1 MNATFDSECVRPLQR
16 LVVALCIAFALGACS
31 RELSAQSTRG
41 AAAAAT
47 AAAPAAAP
55 EAAAPDGAASAPEAA
70 APRAAAPEAAAPTA
84 GAPAAAVTQSAA
96 ATEPLVR
103 SLPDFSVLVDRYGPA
118 VVNVEVVEK
127 AQGGNV
133 QGLSPNDP
141 FYDFFRRF
149 GIPAPE
155 QGQHEHQP
163 PVKGAGSGFIVN
175 SDGYILTNTH
185 VVANAD
191 EVTVRLTDRREFP
204 AKVIGAD
211 ERTDVAVIKINGANL
226 PIVKLGDPS
235 RIRPG
240 QWVLAIGSPFGFENS
255 ATAGIISATSRS
267 VPGENYVPFIQTDV
281 PVNPGN
287 SGGPLFNMA
296 GEVIGINSQI
306 FSRTGGFM
314 GVSFAIPIDV
324 ARNVEEQLIRSGR
337 VVRGRIGVTIQDVNA
352 QLAESFGLDR
362 PHGALVSSVEKDG
375 PAARAGIVAG
385 DVILA
390 VGGRPIERFGEL
402 SSTIAGMKPGSDAT
416 LALWRNRKE
425 QNVSVKVA
433 ELKEQQQVAAF
444 HPGKSQEHGGDRA
457 SALGLTVR
465 PLEAREKEQ
474 AGTQGSLVVEEVSG
488 PAQAAEV
495 EPGDIILGINGK
507 RVHTVQE
514 LQDAARTA
522 GKNVALLIQREEAQI
537 FVPLRLP

>member
-1 MNATFDSECVRPLQR
+1 MNARSEADCIPPWQR
-16 LVVALCIAFALGACS
+16 LLAACLSALILVACA
-31 RELSAQSTRG
+31 RDLSAQSSG
-41 AAAAAT
+41 SAAGQT
-47 AAAPAAAP
+47 A
-55 EAAAPDGAASAPEAA
+55 EAAAQD
-70 APRAAAPEAAAPTA
+70 
-84 GAPAAAVTQSAA
+84 A
-96 ATEPLVR
+96 ATPAVGGHS
-103 SLPDFSVLVDRYGPA
+103 SLPDFSQLVERYGAA

-127 AQGGNV
+127 PQAGQGA

-141 FYDFFRRF
+141 FFDFFRRF
-149 GIPAPE
+149 GVPPP
-155 QGQHEHQP
+155 GHGDRSRQP
-163 PVKGAGSGFIVN
+163 PVRGAGSGFIVN
-175 SDGYILTNTH
+175 PDGYILTNTH

-211 ERTDVAVIKINGANL
+211 ERTDVAVIKINAANL
-226 PIVKLGDPS
+226 PVVKLGDPT
-235 RIRPG
+235 RLKPG

-255 ATAGIISATSRS
+255 ATAGIISATARA

-281 PVNPGN
+281 AVNPGN

-324 ARNVEEQLIRSGR
+324 ARNVEEQLIKTGR

-375 PAARAGIVAG
+375 PAAHAGIAPG

-390 VGGRPIERFGEL
+390 VSGRPIERYGEL
-402 SSTIAGMKPGSDAT
+402 SSAIAAMKPGAAAALS
-416 LALWRNRKE
+416 LWRNGHE
-425 QNVSVKVA
+425 QSVTVKVA
-433 ELKEQQQVAAF
+433 ELREPTQSAARD
-444 HPGKSQEHGGDRA
+444 GQSREHAADEA
-457 SALGLTVR
+457 SSLGLTVR
-465 PLEAREKEQ
+465 PLEPREKEQ
-474 AGTQGSLVVEEVSG
+474 AGTQGSLLVEEVSG
-488 PAQAAEV
+488 PAQAADI

-507 RVHTVQE
+507 RVHTVKE
-514 LQDAARTA
+514 LEAAARAA
-522 GKNVALLIQREEAQI
+522 GKNVALLIQREDAQI

>member
-1 MNATFDSECVRPLQR
+1 MKIRCESREPRWARAPGR
-16 LVVALCIAFALGACS
+16 LAAACAIVLALAGCS
-31 RELSAQSTRG
+31 RGFSAPS
-41 AAAAAT
+41 AHD
-47 AAAPAAAP
+47 AAAPVVA
-55 EAAAPDGAASAPEAA
+55 AASADAALAVAA
-70 APRAAAPEAAAPTA
+70 AQPLPTPAPDT
-84 GAPAAAVTQSAA
+84 V
-96 ATEPLVR
+96 VKV
-103 SLPDFSVLVDRYGPA
+103 LPDFSALVERYGPA

-127 AQGGNV
+127 AQAGGGIP
-133 QGLSPNDP
+133 GLSPNDP

-149 GIPAPE
+149 GIPTPDQGPQGRQAP
-155 QGQHEHQP
+155 
-163 PVKGAGSGFIVN
+163 VRGAGSGFIVN

-211 ERTDVAVIKINGANL
+211 ERTDVAVIKINGTNL

-235 RIRPG
+235 RLKPG

-255 ATAGIISATSRS
+255 ATAGIISATARA

-287 SGGPLFNMA
+287 SGGPLFNLA

-324 ARNVEEQLIRSGR
+324 ARNVEEQLIKTGR

-362 PHGALVSSVEKDG
+362 PRGALVSSVEKDG
-375 PAARAGIVAG
+375 PAARAGVAPG

-390 VGGRPIERFGEL
+390 VDGRQIERFGEL
-402 SSTIAGMKPGSDAT
+402 SSAIAGMRPGTDAN
-416 LALWRNRKE
+416 LALWRNGK
-425 QNVSVKVA
+425 QQTLNVKVA
-433 ELKEQQQVAAF
+433 ELKEQQQSVAYRG
-444 HPGKSQEHGGDRA
+444 GKPKQPASGQA

-465 PLEAREKEQ
+465 PLEPREKEQ
-474 AGTQGSLVVEEVSG
+474 ANTQGSLLVEEVTG
-488 PAQAAEV
+488 PAQAAEIQ
-495 EPGDIILGINGK
+495 PGDIILGINGK
-507 RVHTVQE
+507 RVHSVKE
-514 LQDAARTA
+514 LEDAAHAA

>member
-1 MNATFDSECVRPLQR
+1 MTAKFNPSLTPPLQR
-16 LVVALCIAFALGACS
+16 LAAVLAMAVALAACS
-31 RELSAQSTRG
+31 RDLPAQSAH
-41 AAAAAT
+41 AAAAAL
-47 AAAPAAAP
+47 P
-55 EAAAPDGAASAPEAA
+55 ESPAASAAD
-70 APRAAAPEAAAPTA
+70 
-84 GAPAAAVTQSAA
+84 A
-96 ATEPLVR
+96 ATDAAVR
-103 SLPDFSVLVDRYGPA
+103 SLPDFSQLVDRYGPA

-127 AQGGNV
+127 APAGGA

-149 GIPAPE
+149 GIPAPQ
-155 QGQHEHQP
+155 QGP
-163 PVKGAGSGFIVN
+163 RGPVRGAGSGFIV
-175 SDGYILTNTH
+175 SADGYILTNTH

-211 ERTDVAVIKINGANL
+211 ERTDVAVIKISASNL

-235 RIRPG
+235 LLKPG

-267 VPGENYVPFIQTDV
+267 IPGENAVPFIQTDV
-281 PVNPGN
+281 AVNPGN
-287 SGGPLFNMA
+287 SGGPLFNMN

-324 ARNVEEQLIRSGR
+324 ARNVEEQLIKTGR

-362 PHGALVSSVEKDG
+362 PRGALVAFVEKDG
-375 PAARAGIVAG
+375 PAAHAGLAAG

-390 VGGRPIERFGEL
+390 VGGRLIERYGEL
-402 SSTIAGMKPGSDAT
+402 SGAIAAMKPGADAQ
-416 LALWRNRKE
+416 LAVWRNGRE
-425 QNVSVKVA
+425 QSINVRVA
-433 ELKEQQQVAAF
+433 ELREQPQSVASRG
-444 HPGKSQEHGGDRA
+444 GKSREHSGDQA

-465 PLEAREKEQ
+465 PLEPRE
-474 AGTQGSLVVEEVSG
+474 
-488 PAQAAEV
+488 
-495 EPGDIILGINGK
+495 
-507 RVHTVQE
+507 
-514 LQDAARTA
+514 
-522 GKNVALLIQREEAQI
+522 
-537 FVPLRLP
+537 

>member
-1 MNATFDSECVRPLQR
+1 MKIRCEFREPRWARAPGR
-16 LVVALCIAFALGACS
+16 LAAACAIVLALAGCS
-31 RELSAQSTRG
+31 RGFSAPS
-41 AAAAAT
+41 AHD
-47 AAAPAAAP
+47 AAAPVVA
-55 EAAAPDGAASAPEAA
+55 AASADAALAVAA
-70 APRAAAPEAAAPTA
+70 AQPLPTPAPDT
-84 GAPAAAVTQSAA
+84 V
-96 ATEPLVR
+96 VKV
-103 SLPDFSVLVDRYGPA
+103 LPDFSALVERYGPA

-127 AQGGNV
+127 AQAGGGIP
-133 QGLSPNDP
+133 GLSPNDP

-149 GIPAPE
+149 GIPTPDQGPQGRQAP
-155 QGQHEHQP
+155 
-163 PVKGAGSGFIVN
+163 VRGAGSGFIVN

-211 ERTDVAVIKINGANL
+211 ERTDVAVIKINGTNL

-235 RIRPG
+235 RLKPG

-255 ATAGIISATSRS
+255 ATAGIISATARA

-287 SGGPLFNMA
+287 SGGPLFNLA

-324 ARNVEEQLIRSGR
+324 ARNVEEQLIKTGR

-362 PHGALVSSVEKDG
+362 PRGALVSSVEKDG
-375 PAARAGIVAG
+375 PAAHAGVAPG

-390 VGGRPIERFGEL
+390 VDGRQIERFGEL
-402 SSTIAGMKPGSDAT
+402 SSAIAGMRPGTDAN
-416 LALWRNRKE
+416 LALWRNGK
-425 QNVSVKVA
+425 QQTLNVKVA
-433 ELKEQQQVAAF
+433 ELKEQQQSVAYRG
-444 HPGKSQEHGGDRA
+444 GKPKQPASGQA

-465 PLEAREKEQ
+465 PLEPREKEQ
-474 AGTQGSLVVEEVSG
+474 ANTQGSLLVEEVTG
-488 PAQAAEV
+488 PAQAAEIQ
-495 EPGDIILGINGK
+495 PGDIILGINGK
-507 RVHTVQE
+507 RVHSVKE
-514 LQDAARTA
+514 LEDAAHAA

>member
-1 MNATFDSECVRPLQR
+1 MHPTFDPSSLPVRR
-16 LVVALCIAFALGACS
+16 LLAVLAIAVALGACS
-31 RELSAQSTRG
+31 RDLSAQS
-41 AAAAAT
+41 AAAAA
-47 AAAPAAAP
+47 APP
-55 EAAAPDGAASAPEAA
+55 GASAAETPPVS
-70 APRAAAPEAAAPTA
+70 APVVD
-84 GAPAAAVTQSAA
+84 GV
-96 ATEPLVR
+96 VR
-103 SLPDFSVLVDRYGPA
+103 GLPDFSSLVDRYGPA

-127 AQGGNV
+127 PQPSGGGV

-149 GIPAPE
+149 GIPAPDQ
-155 QGQHEHQP
+155 QGPRQP
-163 PVKGAGSGFIVN
+163 VRGAGSGFIV
-175 SDGYILTNTH
+175 SPDGYILTNTH

-191 EVTVRLTDRREFP
+191 QVTVRLTDRREFP

-211 ERTDVAVIKINGANL
+211 ERTDVAVIKISATNL

-235 RIRPG
+235 RIKPG

-281 PVNPGN
+281 AVNPGN

-324 ARNVEEQLIRSGR
+324 ARNVGEQLIKTGR

-352 QLAESFGLDR
+352 QLAESFGLER

-375 PAARAGIVAG
+375 PAAHAGIAAG
-385 DVILA
+385 DVILG
-390 VGGRPIERFGEL
+390 VGGHPIERYGEL
-402 SSTIAGMKPGSDAT
+402 SGAIAAMRPGADAG
-416 LALWRNRKE
+416 LQVWRNGKE
-425 QNVSVKVA
+425 QNINVRVA
-433 ELKEQQQVAAF
+433 ELKEQPVLSARQ
-444 HPGKSQEHGGDRA
+444 GKPAGHGADQA

-465 PLEAREKEQ
+465 PLAPQEKEQ
-474 AGTQGSLVVEEVSG
+474 ANTQGSLVVEEVSG

-507 RVHTVQE
+507 RVHSVKE
-514 LQDAARTA
+514 LQDAAKTA
-522 GKNVALLIQREEAQI
+522 GKSVALLIQREEAQI

>member
-1 MNATFDSECVRPLQR
+1 MKIRCEFREPRWARASGR
-16 LVVALCIAFALGACS
+16 LAAACAIVLALAGCS
-31 RELSAQSTRG
+31 RGFSAPS
-41 AAAAAT
+41 AHD
-47 AAAPAAAP
+47 AAAPAAA
-55 EAAAPDGAASAPEAA
+55 AASADAALAVAA
-70 APRAAAPEAAAPTA
+70 AQPLPTPAPDT
-84 GAPAAAVTQSAA
+84 V
-96 ATEPLVR
+96 VKV
-103 SLPDFSVLVDRYGPA
+103 LPDFSALVERYGPA

-127 AQGGNV
+127 AQAGGGIP
-133 QGLSPNDP
+133 GLSPNDP

-149 GIPAPE
+149 GIPTPDQGPQGRQAP
-155 QGQHEHQP
+155 
-163 PVKGAGSGFIVN
+163 VRGAGSGFIVN

-211 ERTDVAVIKINGANL
+211 ERTDVAVIKINGTNL

-235 RIRPG
+235 RLKPG

-255 ATAGIISATSRS
+255 ATAGIISATARA

-287 SGGPLFNMA
+287 SGGPLFNLA

-324 ARNVEEQLIRSGR
+324 ARNVEEQLIKTGR

-362 PHGALVSSVEKDG
+362 PRGALVSSVEKDG
-375 PAARAGIVAG
+375 PAARAGVAPG

-390 VGGRPIERFGEL
+390 VDGRQIERFGEL
-402 SSTIAGMKPGSDAT
+402 SSAIAGMRPGTDAN
-416 LALWRNRKE
+416 LALWRNGK
-425 QNVSVKVA
+425 QQTLNVKVA
-433 ELKEQQQVAAF
+433 ELKEQQQSVAYRG
-444 HPGKSQEHGGDRA
+444 GKPKQPASGQA

-465 PLEAREKEQ
+465 PLEPREKEQ
-474 AGTQGSLVVEEVSG
+474 ANTQGSLLVEEVTG
-488 PAQAAEV
+488 PAQAAEIQ
-495 EPGDIILGINGK
+495 PGDIILGINGK
-507 RVHTVQE
+507 RVHSVKE
-514 LQDAARTA
+514 LEDAAHAA

>member
-1 MNATFDSECVRPLQR
+1 MNARPDESCAPLTR
-16 LVVALCIAFALGACS
+16 LLVAAGLAVTLAAC
-31 RELSAQSTRG
+31 ARG
-41 AAAAAT
+41 AAQPT
-47 AAAPAAAP
+47 PAAAD
-55 EAAAPDGAASAPEAA
+55 APAVAASAP
-70 APRAAAPEAAAPTA
+70 
-84 GAPAAAVTQSAA
+84 PAALPVAA
-96 ATEPLVR
+96 ATDTPAEPLVR
-103 SLPDFSVLVDRYGPA
+103 TLPDFSALVERCGPA

-127 AQGGNV
+127 PQGG
-133 QGLSPNDP
+133 QGLNPNDP
-141 FYDFFRRF
+141 AYDFFRRF
-149 GIPAPE
+149 GIPVPD
-155 QGQHEHQP
+155 QGQREHQA
-163 PVKGAGSGFIVN
+163 PVRGAGSGFIVN

-191 EVTVRLTDRREFP
+191 EVTVRLTDRREFA

-211 ERTDVAVIKINGANL
+211 ERTDVAVIKINATNL

-235 RIRPG
+235 RIKTG

-255 ATAGIISATSRS
+255 VTAGIISATARS
-267 VPGENYVPFIQTDV
+267 VPGESYVPFIQTDV
-281 PVNPGN
+281 AVNPGN
-287 SGGPLFNMA
+287 SGGPLFNLA

-324 ARNVEEQLIRSGR
+324 ARNVEEQLIKTGH

-375 PAARAGIVAG
+375 PAARAGVAPG

-402 SSTIAGMKPGSDAT
+402 SSSIAAMKPGSDAQ
-416 LALWRNRKE
+416 LAVWRNGKE
-425 QNVSVKVA
+425 QTLDVKVV
-433 ELKEQQQVAAF
+433 ELKDQEQQVAF
-444 HPGKSQEHGGDRA
+444 QGGGAPKPHA
-457 SALGLTVR
+457 SDQASELGLTVR
-465 PLEAREKEQ
+465 PLEPREKEQ
-474 AGTQGSLVVEEVSG
+474 AGTQGSLVVEHVAG

-507 RVHTVQE
+507 RVHTVRE
-514 LQDAARTA
+514 LQEAAHAA
-522 GKNVALLIQREEAQI
+522 GKNVALLIQREDAQI

>member
-1 MNATFDSECVRPLQR
+1 MNIRCESRETRNAGAPRR
-16 LVVALCIAFALGACS
+16 LVAACAIVLALAGCS
-31 RELSAQSTRG
+31 RGFSAPSAHEAAAAAGG
-41 AAAAAT
+41 ASADAAVAVAAAQPAAAT
-47 AAAPAAAP
+47 AAAPST
-55 EAAAPDGAASAPEAA
+55 D
-70 APRAAAPEAAAPTA
+70 
-84 GAPAAAVTQSAA
+84 AVTRA
-96 ATEPLVR
+96 
-103 SLPDFSVLVDRYGPA
+103 LPDFSALVERYGPA

-127 AQGGNV
+127 AQAGGGIP
-133 QGLSPNDP
+133 GLSPNDP

-149 GIPAPE
+149 GIPTPDQGPQGRQAP
-155 QGQHEHQP
+155 
-163 PVKGAGSGFIVN
+163 VRGAGSGFIVN

-211 ERTDVAVIKINGANL
+211 ERTDVAVIKINGTNL

-235 RIRPG
+235 RLKPG

-287 SGGPLFNMA
+287 SGGPLFNLA

-324 ARNVEEQLIRSGR
+324 ARNVEEQLIKTGR

-375 PAARAGIVAG
+375 PAARAGIAAG

-402 SSTIAGMKPGSDAT
+402 SSAIAGMRPGTDAT
-416 LALWRNRKE
+416 LAVWRGGKE
-425 QNVSVKVA
+425 QTVNVKVA
-433 ELKEQQQVAAF
+433 ELKEQQQTVSLRG
-444 HPGKSQEHGGDRA
+444 GKPKEEASSA

-465 PLEAREKEQ
+465 PLNAHEKEQ
-474 AGTQGSLVVEEVSG
+474 AGTQGSLMVEEVSG
-488 PAQAAEV
+488 PAQAADIER
-495 EPGDIILGINGK
+495 GDIILGVNGK

-514 LQDAARTA
+514 LQEAARA
-522 GKNVALLIQREEAQI
+522 SGKTVALLIQREDAQI

>member
-1 MNATFDSECVRPLQR
+1 MKARSDFSR
-16 LVVALCIAFALGACS
+16 ALLLAVCTIAAAVTACS
-31 RELSAQSTRG
+31 RELSAQSVAAQPGG
-41 AAAAAT
+41 AHAGSAQQGAPPAVQPAPERAT
-47 AAAPAAAP
+47 AAA
-55 EAAAPDGAASAPEAA
+55 AS
-70 APRAAAPEAAAPTA
+70 T
-84 GAPAAAVTQSAA
+84 S
-96 ATEPLVR
+96 EPMVR
-103 SLPDFSVLVDRYGPA
+103 GLPDFSVLVDRYGPA
-118 VVNVEVVEK
+118 VVNVEVTEK
-127 AQGGNV
+127 PQQGGI

-141 FYDFFRRF
+141 AYDFFRRF
-149 GIPAPE
+149 GIPLPDP
-155 QGQHEHQP
+155 GQHERAP

-191 EVTVRLTDRREFP
+191 DVTVRLTDRREFP

-211 ERTDVAVIKINGANL
+211 ERTDVAVIKINATNL
-226 PIVKLGDPS
+226 PFVKLGDPT
-235 RIRPG
+235 RLKPG
-240 QWVLAIGSPFGFENS
+240 QWVLAIGSPFGFENT
-255 ATAGIISATSRS
+255 ATAGIISAIARS

-287 SGGPLFNMA
+287 SGGPLFNLS

-324 ARNVEEQLIRSGR
+324 ARNVEEQLIRTGR

-362 PHGALVSSVEKDG
+362 PRGALVSSVEKDG
-375 PAARAGIVAG
+375 PAAHAGIAAG

-390 VGGRPIERFGEL
+390 VAGRPIERYGEL
-402 SSTIAGMKPGSDAT
+402 STAIAAMKPGSDAS
-416 LALWRNRKE
+416 LELWRNGK
-425 QNVSVKVA
+425 QQMVSVRVA
-433 ELKEQQQVAAF
+433 ELKEQPQTVSYRT
-444 HPGKSQEHGGDRA
+444 GKPKEHSGDQA
-457 SALGLTVR
+457 SELGLTVR
-465 PLEAREKEQ
+465 PLEPREKEQ
-474 AGTQGSLVVEEVSG
+474 AGTQGSLLVEEVSG

-495 EPGDIILGINGK
+495 QPGDIILGVNGK
-507 RVHTVQE
+507 RVHSVKE

-522 GKNVALLIQREEAQI
+522 GKSVALLIQREDAQI

>member
-1 MNATFDSECVRPLQR
+1 
-16 LVVALCIAFALGACS
+16 
-31 RELSAQSTRG
+31 
-41 AAAAAT
+41 
-47 AAAPAAAP
+47 
-55 EAAAPDGAASAPEAA
+55 
-70 APRAAAPEAAAPTA
+70 
-84 GAPAAAVTQSAA
+84 
-96 ATEPLVR
+96 
-103 SLPDFSVLVDRYGPA
+103 
-118 VVNVEVVEK
+118 VVEK
-127 AQGGNV
+127 ALTSGGI

-149 GIPAPE
+149 GIPTPE
-155 QGQHEHQP
+155 PGQRAHP
-163 PVKGAGSGFIVN
+163 PRLKGAGSGFIVN

-185 VVANAD
+185 VVANAG

-211 ERTDVAVIKINGANL
+211 ERTDVAVIKINANNL

-235 RIRPG
+235 RIKPG

-281 PVNPGN
+281 AVNPGN

-324 ARNVEEQLIRSGR
+324 ARNVEEQLVKTGH

-362 PHGALVSSVEKDG
+362 PHGALVSSVDKDG
-375 PAARAGIVAG
+375 PAAHAGVMAG
-385 DVILA
+385 DVILSVA
-390 VGGRPIERFGEL
+390 GHPIERYGEL
-402 SSTIAGMKPGSDAT
+402 SGAIATMKPGQEA
-416 LALWRNRKE
+416 ALQVWRNGK
-425 QNVSVKVA
+425 QQTMNVKIE
-433 ELKEQQQVAAF
+433 ELKEKQTQVAQRNT
-444 HPGKSQEHGGDRA
+444 PQERNPAEQA

-465 PLEAREKEQ
+465 PLEPAEKARVD
-474 AGTQGSLVVEEVSG
+474 TQGSLLVEEVTG
-488 PAQAAEV
+488 PAQDAQV
-495 EPGDIILGINGK
+495 EPGDIILGVNGK
-507 RVHTVQE
+507 RVSTVKE
-514 LQDAARTA
+514 LQDAAKNS
-522 GKNVALLIQREEAQI
+522 GKNVALLIQRQDAQI
-537 FVPLRLP
+537 FFPLRLP

>member
-1 MNATFDSECVRPLQR
+1 
-16 LVVALCIAFALGACS
+16 
-31 RELSAQSTRG
+31 
-41 AAAAAT
+41 
-47 AAAPAAAP
+47 
-55 EAAAPDGAASAPEAA
+55 
-70 APRAAAPEAAAPTA
+70 
-84 GAPAAAVTQSAA
+84 
-96 ATEPLVR
+96 
-103 SLPDFSVLVDRYGPA
+103 
-118 VVNVEVVEK
+118 VVEK
-127 AQGGNV
+127 SKEGAGI

-149 GIPAPE
+149 GIPAPGE
-155 QGQHEHQP
+155 QGPRGQRQP
-163 PVKGAGSGFIVN
+163 PVKGAGSGFIVS

-185 VVANAD
+185 VVAEAD

-211 ERTDVAVIKINGANL
+211 ERTDVAVIKINASNL

-235 RIRPG
+235 RIKPG

-255 ATAGIISATSRS
+255 ATAGIISATARS

-281 PVNPGN
+281 AVNPGN

-324 ARNVEEQLIRSGR
+324 ARNVEEQLVRTGH

-362 PHGALVSSVEKDG
+362 PRGALVSSVEKDG
-375 PAARAGIVAG
+375 PAAHAGVAPG

-390 VGGRPIERFGEL
+390 VGGHPIERYGEL
-402 SSTIAGMKPGSDAT
+402 SGTIAAMKPGT
-416 LALWRNRKE
+416 EVQLALWRNGKE
-425 QNVSVKVA
+425 QAVSVKVA
-433 ELKEQQQVAAF
+433 EL
-444 HPGKSQEHGGDRA
+444 QEHLQTVATRGGKPQPQRGD
-457 SALGLTVR
+457 SAGELGLTVR
-465 PLEAREKEQ
+465 PLDSREKEQ
-474 AGTQGSLVVEEVSG
+474 AGTQGSLVVEEATG
-488 PAQAAEV
+488 PAQAAEI

-507 RVHTVQE
+507 RVHTVKE
-514 LQDAARTA
+514 LQDAARSA
-522 GKNVALLIQREEAQI
+522 GKNVALLIQREDAQI